1 MDGKKY
7 QHIIKSLLCNSNI
20 WCSTYDELNFPK
32 SSTSGKG
39 AFGIVY
45 ESEWDG
51 IKIVIKVLNLISSYN
66 ILGAKNSF
74 IS

>member
-1 MDGKKY
+1 MVKKY
-7 QHIIKSLLCNSNI
+7 QPIIESLLCNSNI
-20 WCSTYDELNFPK
+20 WCFTYDELNFPK

-51 IKIVIKVLNLISSYN
+51 IKIAIKVLNLISSYN
-66 ILGAKNSF
+66 TLGAEKSV

>member
-1 MDGKKY
+1 
-7 QHIIKSLLCNSNI
+7 
-20 WCSTYDELNFPK
+20 LNFPK

-51 IKIVIKVLNLISSYN
+51 IKIAIKVLNLISSYN
-66 ILGAKNSF
+66 TLGAEKSV